1 MKTLEALTI
10 RKRLTLDQE
19 ATVAV
24 AAIDYTYTKEPLA
37 KDCQTCAACC
47 YTFSIAGLKQAGE
60 PCPNL
65 GKTEDGKFECTVY
78 ENRPEACRE
87 FSCDN
92 LPINTPLQKE
102 RISALF
108 AGRELVREIP
118 IVDFI
123 PKNISASQVS

>member
-1 MKTLEALTI
+1 MRTLEALTI
-10 RKRLTLDQE
+10 RKRLNPDQE
-19 ATVAV
+19 VTVAV
-24 AAIDYTYTKEPLA
+24 AAIDYSYIKEPLA

-47 YTFSIAGLKQAGE
+47 YTFSIPGLKNAGE

-65 GKTEDGKFECTVY
+65 ARAENGKFTCTVY
-78 ENRPEACRE
+78 ERRPEACRN

-108 AGRELVREIP
+108 AGRELVQEIP
-118 IVDFI
+118 IVDLTV
-123 PKNISASQVS
+123 QH